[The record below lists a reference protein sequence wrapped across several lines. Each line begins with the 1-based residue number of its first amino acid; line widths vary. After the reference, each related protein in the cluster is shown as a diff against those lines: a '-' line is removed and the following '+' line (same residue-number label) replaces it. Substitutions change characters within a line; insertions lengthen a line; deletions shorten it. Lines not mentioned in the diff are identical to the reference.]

1 MALANE
7 KSLAIL
13 SHRRGAGATS
23 GMKRALA
30 KSTRVLEALSYF
42 VGLIALWE
50 AIIRIF
56 AVPSYLFPA
65 PSEVFVALW
74 HGIASGVYLTNLAIT
89 MTEILAGFALGAL
102 AGLLLGIGI
111 VTIPVLERILYPYV
125 VALQTVPKVAIA
137 PLMIVWFGFGLQSK
151 IFIVAMSCM
160 FPVLINTIAGMC
172 ATDSDRIS
180 LVRAMCG
187 SELQVLRYIRLP
199 SALPYIFAGL
209 NTAIVLAVISA
220 IVGEFVGARAG
231 IGVLILQ
238 ANFALDLASVF
249 ALLVLLSSTGV
260 VLNLA
265 FRYLERNVCFW
276 SGKSTK

>member
-1 MALANE
+1 MAMANE
-7 KSLAIL
+7 KSLTL
-13 SHRRGAGATS
+13 PSQQRGIGAMS
-23 GMKRALA
+23 GMKRSMAA
-30 KSTRVLEALSYF
+30 STRVLESLGYF
-42 VGLIALWE
+42 IVLVAVWE
-50 AIIRIF
+50 AIIRFF
-56 AVPSYLFPA
+56 AIPPYLFPA
-65 PSEVFVALW
+65 PSEVFLALW
-74 HGIASGVYLTNLAIT
+74 RGVSSGVYLTNLAVT
-89 MTEILAGFALGAL
+89 MTEVVAGFTLGAL

-111 VTIPVLERILYPYV
+111 VTVPVFERILYPYV

-151 IFIVAMSCM
+151 IFIVAMACM
-160 FPVLINTIAGMC
+160 FPVLINTIAGMR

-260 VLNLA
+260 ALNLG
-265 FRYLERNVCFW
+265 FRYLERRVCFW